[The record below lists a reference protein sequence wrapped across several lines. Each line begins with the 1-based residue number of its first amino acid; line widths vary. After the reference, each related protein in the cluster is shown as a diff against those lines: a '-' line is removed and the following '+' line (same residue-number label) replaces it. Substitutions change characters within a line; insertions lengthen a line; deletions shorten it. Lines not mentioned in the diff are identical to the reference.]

1 MGGLPKGKSDKKSDI
16 NHESG
21 VGNFDMEQKLVIGIL
36 ICSYT
41 QIRSKIGT
49 FLQLFFQGLIN
60 INLS

>member
-16 NHESG
+16 NRKSS

-41 QIRSKIGT
+41 HIRSKIGT
-49 FLQLFFQGLIN
+49 F
-60 INLS
+60 